1 MIVTSEDGHVVCRQR
16 SPLQLPL
23 QPFDCSS
30 WSRNGQCPDRCC
42 DCCRHQLTRIT
53 VTFQATLLTIVC
65 CILWCVFSY
74 FDKSVFVGGTSDK
87 SHQHFANFTNFH
99 LTHVR
104 KMFSDSNLVDF
115 FRASLKSC
123 THSSSLADLGFCS
136 SFCDEDALNF
146 AAAAAER

>member
-1 MIVTSEDGHVVCRQR
+1 MDNVLTTAVVTAVGT
-16 SPLQLPL
+16 
-23 QPFDCSS
+23 SS
-30 WSRNGQCPDRCC
+30 QE
-42 DCCRHQLTRIT
+42 
-53 VTFQATLLTIVC
+53 ATLLTIVC

-74 FDKSVFVGGTSDK
+74 FDESVFVGGTSDK